1 MSKAYST
8 YFREAKLTPRRE
20 TKLRLSLAR
29 IEEAS
34 RLIDPVLR
42 CSPQFSS
49 DALNE
54 QLGFELVCK
63 VETLNPIRSFKGR
76 GADYFLHQLGE
87 HRQRLVCASAGNF
100 GQALAYVGRKRGIQT
115 TVFAAETANR
125 LKVDRMRKLG
135 AEVLLCGA
143 DFDEAKAAA
152 REFSE
157 REGLLF
163 VEDGREV
170 AIAEG
175 AGTIGL
181 ELSRWPK
188 PFDSVLVPLGNG
200 ALLAGIG
207 RWIKAVSP
215 QTRVIGVCAEGA
227 PAMERSW
234 RLGQKVAT
242 NKADTIADGLAVRV
256 PVDEALDDLR
266 LVVDDILLV
275 DDQTI
280 LRAMRMLFRELG
292 VIIEPAGAAGVAA
305 ALAHRA
311 KFGGQLAATVLCGGN
326 LTEEQVQRWL
336 MSS

>member
-1 MSKAYST
+1 
-8 YFREAKLTPRRE
+8 
-20 TKLRLSLAR
+20 
-29 IEEAS
+29 
-34 RLIDPVLR
+34 
-42 CSPQFSS
+42 
-49 DALNE
+49 
-54 QLGFELVCK
+54 
-63 VETLNPIRSFKGR
+63 
-76 GADYFLHQLGE
+76 
-87 HRQRLVCASAGNF
+87 
-100 GQALAYVGRKRGIQT
+100 
-115 TVFAAETANR
+115 
-125 LKVDRMRKLG
+125 
-135 AEVLLCGA
+135 VLLSGA

-157 REGLLF
+157 REGLPF

-234 RLGQKVAT
+234 RLGHKVAT

-292 VIIEPAGAAGVAA
+292 VIVEPAGAAGVAA
-305 ALAHRA
+305 ALAHRE
-311 KFGGQLAATVLCGGN
+311 KFTGQLAATVLCGGN